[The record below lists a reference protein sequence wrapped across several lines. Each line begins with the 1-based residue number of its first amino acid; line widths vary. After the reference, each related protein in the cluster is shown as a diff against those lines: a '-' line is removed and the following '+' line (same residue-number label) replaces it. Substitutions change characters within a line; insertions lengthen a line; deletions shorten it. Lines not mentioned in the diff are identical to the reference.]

1 MLTGADG
8 TAEPRTPIARR
19 TLISMRRGTYAWT
32 LPLPDASGAGWTL
45 ETTPET
51 FEALR
56 LSLGEGRAGVAGRS
70 LIAEG
75 GPDEAPSLTFRPHH
89 ALTTKAGQPF
99 ALGLGH
105 AVYAMAF
112 HPAGDE
118 AVLMARYH
126 EPRWLHVGGLA
137 VEAPTRHPSSYRRA
151 AGWCRQSAARL
162 RLCAYWPRWRA
173 R

>member
-56 LSLGEGRAGVAGRS
+56 LLLNFASDGTPDLSMVLVGAPAWQGVR
-70 LIAEG
+70 
-75 GPDEAPSLTFRPHH
+75 
-89 ALTTKAGQPF
+89 
-99 ALGLGH
+99 
-105 AVYAMAF
+105 
-112 HPAGDE
+112 
-118 AVLMARYH
+118 
-126 EPRWLHVGGLA
+126 
-137 VEAPTRHPSSYRRA
+137 
-151 AGWCRQSAARL
+151 
-162 RLCAYWPRWRA
+162 
-173 R
+173 